1 MSTTPETSAKPVYAN
16 GASDPLTGAA
26 IDELRAIGSPLVLA
40 PDMSGPDAVNDN
52 VLGTE
57 GDNFILGSP
66 GKDTMNGKGGND
78 RVTMR
83 EGQDTFIY
91 DRPEGVTQFLDF
103 NPQEDTIQV
112 SAEGFG
118 GGLQPGTL
126 NPDAFAT
133 SGATTPN
140 TRFVY
145 DDGTGA
151 LSFDADGS
159 GSGKAI
165 QIGQFWPTN
174 GVTSSDIQVI

>member
-26 IDELRAIGSPLVLA
+26 IDEFRSIGFPVVLA
-40 PDMSGPDAVNDN
+40 PDMSGSDAVNDN
-52 VLGTE
+52 VVGTK

-66 GKDTMNGKGGND
+66 GKDTVNGKGGND
-78 RVTMR
+78 RVSMR
-83 EGQDTFIY
+83 EGEDIFIF
-91 DRPEGVTQFLDF
+91 DRPQGVTQFLDF
-103 NPQEDTIQV
+103 VPEEDTIQV
-112 SAEGFG
+112 SAKGFG

-126 NPDAFAT
+126 SPDAFSP
-133 SGATTPN
+133 SGVTTKN

-151 LSFDADGS
+151 LLFDADGS

-165 QIGQFWPTN
+165 QFAQFWPTN
-174 GVTSSDIQVI
+174 GLTSSDIVVI